1 MSLVPEF
8 EIGLWNGWILVLFL
22 LLHATILTVIFKK
35 TSQKMDTEEDFPYQG
50 LERKADSFRKVIL
63 LVAFIYGIFLPL
75 KLETPWL
82 YIGIIIFI
90 LGLFAYTVV
99 IINWATTPL
108 DRPVTKGLYRF
119 PRHPMYITQYIAFIG
134 IGIASASWLF
144 LLLIILFATAVSM
157 LSSREE
163 RLCIKRYG
171 DAYKEYMD
179 KTPKLMGLSK

>member
-1 MSLVPEF
+1 
-8 EIGLWNGWILVLFL
+8 
-22 LLHATILTVIFKK
+22 
-35 TSQKMDTEEDFPYQG
+35 MDTEEDFPYQG

-63 LVAFIYGIFLPL
+63 PLAFIYGIFLPL

-108 DRPVTKGLYRF
+108 DKPVTKGLYKYSK
-119 PRHPMYITQYIAFIG
+119 HPMYITQYMAFIG

-144 LLLIILFATAVSM
+144 LLLIILFSTAVTM
-157 LSSREE
+157 PAAREE

-171 DAYKEYMD
+171 DAYREYID
-179 KTPKLMGLSK
+179 KTSRFIGLPN